1 MTGITVAIIILVVV
15 ALAVLAIVGR
25 AQMRRRHLQQ
35 QFGPEYE
42 RLVEDAGNRRA
53 AEQEL
58 AERERRHAEL
68 PLRALPVDARDRY
81 ADEWLA
87 VQELFVD
94 DPVRSVGEA
103 DQLIVAV
110 MAARGYRTDGYQSTD
125 VGRADGAVSDGAV
138 SDRAGADGAVVEQ
151 PADGARVDGEQ
162 PADGYAQQ
170 LADLS
175 VQHAER
181 LPDYRAAHEI
191 SGRAAA
197 GTATTE
203 DLRQAMVHYRA
214 LFEELLGDH
223 VRADRGNPA

>member
-1 MTGITVAIIILVVV
+1 MTGTAVAIIIVVV
-15 ALAVLAIVGR
+15 VVLAVAAFVGR
-25 AQMRRRHLQQ
+25 TQMRRRHLQQ

-42 RLVEDAGNRRA
+42 RAVEDTGSRRE

-58 AERERRHAEL
+58 AERERRHADL
-68 PLRALPVDARDRY
+68 PLRALPADARDRY
-81 ADEWLA
+81 AEQWLG

-94 DPVRSVGEA
+94 DPVRAVGDA

-110 MAARGYRTDGYQSTD
+110 MTARGYQTDGYQSTD
-125 VGRADGAVSDGAV
+125 LGQVNGSQAGAAVAGDRADGEPLDGE
-138 SDRAGADGAVVEQ
+138 R
-151 PADGARVDGEQ
+151 PADRYER
-162 PADGYAQQ
+162 Q

-197 GTATTE
+197 GIASTE
-203 DLRQAMVHYRA
+203 DLRQAMVHYRS
-214 LFEELLGDH
+214 LFEELLGER
-223 VRADRGNPA
+223 VRTERGDTA